1 MRTILRMTLEK
12 TAILWVVLP
21 DSYTIIQS
29 CILFFK
35 LNPSLSQAH
44 SYIINFSFL
53 FFFIFSSHSYKTRK
67 LLNSTAP
74 AHHDYQPDS
83 GAEEQILPKPAPL
96 FNGVKPPRPDYSLAH
111 PPPPPKQKPY
121 GVPKPIKL
129 TPPEIHLLPYEQL
142 PKDPK
147 AYEQYLRGVF
157 QEFMVKYK
165 RDYINVP
172 GEREYRFSLFA
183 DNYHAMNEFAV
194 GDKMSAKYS
203 VTEFS
208 DLDDKEFSRIMG
220 FDPNLLKGVKID
232 EEDTNKTLPISKEI
246 PEHYD
251 EREENYVT
259 RVKLQGD
266 CAACWAF
273 TTVAVIEGLCARRV
287 KKLQEFSEQSLI
299 DCDTTNF
306 GCKGGTE
313 PNVNICLH
321 VRVASSFLIEN
332 FPCLFIRQSNTL

>member
-1 MRTILRMTLEK
+1 
-12 TAILWVVLP
+12 
-21 DSYTIIQS
+21 
-29 CILFFK
+29 
-35 LNPSLSQAH
+35 
-44 SYIINFSFL
+44 
-53 FFFIFSSHSYKTRK
+53 
-67 LLNSTAP
+67 
-74 AHHDYQPDS
+74 
-83 GAEEQILPKPAPL
+83 
-96 FNGVKPPRPDYSLAH
+96 
-111 PPPPPKQKPY
+111 
-121 GVPKPIKL
+121 
-129 TPPEIHLLPYEQL
+129 
-142 PKDPK
+142 
-147 AYEQYLRGVF
+147 
-157 QEFMVKYK
+157 MVKYK

-183 DNYHAMNEFAV
+183 DNYHSMNEFAV
-194 GDKMSAKYS
+194 SDTKSAKYS

-220 FDPNLLKGVKID
+220 FDPNLLKGLKVD
-232 EEDTNKTLPISKEI
+232 EEDTNKTLSKEI

-251 EREENYVT
+251 EREKNYVT

-313 PNVNICLH
+313 PNVCHICLS
-321 VRVASSFLIEN
+321 VD
-332 FPCLFIRQSNTL
+332 LFSRFAP

>member
-1 MRTILRMTLEK
+1 MG
-12 TAILWVVLP
+12 TA
-21 DSYTIIQS
+21 Q
-29 CILFFK
+29 
-35 LNPSLSQAH
+35 H
-44 SYIINFSFL
+44 
-53 FFFIFSSHSYKTRK
+53 
-67 LLNSTAP
+67 
-74 AHHDYQPDS
+74 
-83 GAEEQILPKPAPL
+83 EQILPKPAEL
-96 FNGVKPPRPDYSLAH
+96 FKVKPERPIYNVPQT
-111 PPPPPKQKPY
+111 PPEKPP
-121 GVPKPIKL
+121 GIPKPIAIKS
-129 TPPEIHLLPYEQL
+129 PEFNLIPYEHL

-147 AYEQYLRGVF
+147 AYESYLRKLF

-172 GEREYRFSLFA
+172 GEREYRFSIFA
-183 DNYHAMNEFAV
+183 DNYHTMNEYAV
-194 GDKMSAKYS
+194 SDRMSAKYS

-208 DLDDKEFSRIMG
+208 DLDDKEYGRIMG

-232 EEDTNKTLPISKEI
+232 EEDTNKTLSNTSEI

-251 EREENYVT
+251 EREKNYVT

-273 TTVAVIEGLCARRV
+273 TTVAVIEGLCARRT

-313 PNVNICLH
+313 PNVNIEAILKIGH
-321 VRVASSFLIEN
+321 
-332 FPCLFIRQSNTL
+332 FP

>member
-1 MRTILRMTLEK
+1 MGTEHQE
-12 TAILWVVLP
+12 P
-21 DSYTIIQS
+21 
-29 CILFFK
+29 
-35 LNPSLSQAH
+35 
-44 SYIINFSFL
+44 
-53 FFFIFSSHSYKTRK
+53 
-67 LLNSTAP
+67 
-74 AHHDYQPDS
+74 
-83 GAEEQILPKPAPL
+83 ILPKPAEL
-96 FNGVKPPRPDYSLAH
+96 FTVKPERPIYNVPEPSH
-111 PPPPPKQKPY
+111 EKPQ
-121 GVPKPIKL
+121 GIPKPIPSHAPDFNL
-129 TPPEIHLLPYEQL
+129 IPYEQL

-147 AYEQYLRGVF
+147 AYESYLRKLF

-165 RDYINVP
+165 REYISVP
-172 GEREYRFSLFA
+172 GEREYRFSIFA
-183 DNYHAMNEFAV
+183 DNYHTMNEHAAS
-194 GDKMSAKYS
+194 DTKSAKYS

-208 DLDDKEFSRIMG
+208 DLNDKEYSRIMG

-232 EEDTNKTLPISKEI
+232 EEDTNKTMPNSSEI

-251 EREENYVT
+251 EREKNYVT

-313 PNVNICLH
+313 PNV
-321 VRVASSFLIEN
+321 
-332 FPCLFIRQSNTL
+332 SNLDVQ